1 MYPGKYGL
9 PNQYFLINSRG
20 NMLKSGVKWIK
31 PYAKT
36 FKFINYDSKM
46 VYFQSDL
53 TSFNQNYLPM
63 FKKKTE
69 RNNFNLDSIEKV
81 IEAIARPWLFKLCSI
96 YKLLSRWSNCFRK
109 PSGRWL
115 SSWKENST
123 Y

>member
-1 MYPGKYGL
+1 MQKLYKVRK
-9 PNQYFLINSRG
+9 IR
-20 NMLKSGVKWIK
+20 KIK
-31 PYAKT
+31 IYKVR
-36 FKFINYDSKM
+36 FYLLWRIFDSKM
-46 VYFQSDL
+46 VYLHSDL

-81 IEAIARPWLFKLCSI
+81 IEAIARPWLLKLCSI